1 MIWNPPFP
9 AQEGSLYFIGQI
21 VSVGDPT
28 KKYTNREKIG
38 QG

>member
-1 MIWNPPFP
+1 MFVYVCVCYD
-9 AQEGSLYFIGQI
+9 AGQI

>member
-1 MIWNPPFP
+1 MANMTFHFLLIFLVS
-9 AQEGSLYFIGQI
+9 AGQI

>member
-1 MIWNPPFP
+1 MRTFCISN
-9 AQEGSLYFIGQI
+9 AGQI

-28 KKYTNREKIG
+28 KKYTKMEKIG